1 MRPLNAAR
9 VHVSAASG
17 WIRSPGVGEVASPFP
32 WGPSARLDV
41 SPSCSRNHLLGDGQ
55 LLSFLSVK
63 WRIPELGPEMKET
76 GPPQPKTVMELLR

>member
-9 VHVSAASG
+9 VHTSA

-32 WGPSARLDV
+32 WGSSARLDV

-55 LLSFLSVK
+55 LLSS
-63 WRIPELGPEMKET
+63 
-76 GPPQPKTVMELLR
+76 